1 MLDELMKSLLAPSFC
16 YVITRLLTS
25 VLCPMGIVHLDT
37 LPFPWLKPEV
47 PVQIL
52 RSSRVPMFSFF
63 MVEVSGG

>member
-1 MLDELMKSLLAPSFC
+1 
-16 YVITRLLTS
+16 
-25 VLCPMGIVHLDT
+25 MGIVHLDT